1 MVLMYTC
8 IVVEIPHWILYSHKS
23 EQTKSMYS
31 KAYEP
36 HAHSVKQNIPGI
48 NAACF
53 IISVTEG
60 SKTDKT
66 HIWWQKSEWVPW
78 GCRN

>member
-1 MVLMYTC
+1 
-8 IVVEIPHWILYSHKS
+8 
-23 EQTKSMYS
+23 MYS

-36 HAHSVKQNIPGI
+36 HAHSVKQNIPGV

-66 HIWWQKSEWVPW
+66 HIW
-78 GCRN
+78 